1 MSADDGE
8 DQEAAGPQENGHA
21 RGSELDEEALPS
33 TLFFGVRGQQ
43 ARTRSPQHHWDASSS
58 LIGFA
63 VMGERAAHQKRCPW
77 MQAVVSSKKR
87 PAPSCSCTACRCASC
102 ATRRRDPGR
111 SPTLTRRSTQVREGE
126 APAYYNAMEAAAV
139 ADLASGVLQ
148 QAGSRVA
155 ANDLGVIAT
164 YRKQA
169 RAV

>member
-1 MSADDGE
+1 M
-8 DQEAAGPQENGHA
+8 GPQIGHA
-21 RGSELDEEALPS
+21 GGSELDEEALPS

-43 ARTRSPQHHWDASSS
+43 ARARAPQQRLHASRV
-58 LIGFA
+58 LIGSA
-63 VMGERAAHQKRCPW
+63 VSGERAARLKDLP
-77 MQAVVSSKKR
+77 KFD
-87 PAPSCSCTACRCASC
+87 PSCSSRHPAPRRSFIARRF
-102 ATRRRDPGR
+102 AIAHRRDPGR
-111 SPTLTRRSTQVREGE
+111 SPTLTSWFMQVREGE

-169 RAV
+169 RIVRKQAASYA